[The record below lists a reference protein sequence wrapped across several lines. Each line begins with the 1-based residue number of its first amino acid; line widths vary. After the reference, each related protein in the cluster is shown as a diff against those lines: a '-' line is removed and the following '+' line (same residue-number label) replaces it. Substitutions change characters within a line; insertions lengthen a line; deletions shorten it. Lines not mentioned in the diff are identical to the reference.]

1 MVLWISFE
9 ALCIISLLLLWGL
22 YWYCTMTFNYWKEKG
37 IHYTEPIIIFGN
49 IKDRVLFRISFHE
62 FQRDLYRRFDGH
74 KYAGIYEGRRPVLII
89 RDPELI
95 KLIMVRDFE
104 HFVDRPTL
112 GLSNSPYL
120 KNMLINIKGQRW
132 KNLRALMTPTFSSG
146 KLKAMEILVEQCG
159 QQLGTFLQ
167 NESNK
172 NSRGDKCIELEMK
185 ELFGRFTLDV
195 IATCAFGVQC
205 DSLKDRN
212 AEFVKIAAR
221 FNDISLLNRLLIFF
235 VILVCPQHARF
246 FPLRVVNRQAI
257 AFLVDVVK
265 KTVEHR
271 RLHKEQKWNDFLQ
284 LMIDAAA
291 GEKGERS
298 DEKRDINAKN
308 NTEQTS
314 ATVLNEETIIA
325 QSLLFLLAGFETS
338 STLLTYACYELA
350 LNQDIQQKLHKEIED
365 VLGKYGGHCSY
376 EALLEMTYL
385 EMVLLESM
393 RKHPPVARVD
403 RACTKP
409 YIIPGTNIELQEGI
423 SVSIPIMGLHHDP
436 QYYPHPEVFD
446 PNRFTP
452 EQKLTRSPYVYL
464 PFGSGPRNCIGTRF
478 ALMSTKIAMVHLIK
492 DFCLQPSMKTE
503 VPFKFNKFSTL
514 LKAENGIWLDMKR
527 YKEK

>member
-9 ALCIISLLLLWGL
+9 ALCIITPLLLWGL
-22 YWYCTMTFNYWKEKG
+22 YWYCTMTFNYWKKKR
-37 IHYTEPIIIFGN
+37 IHYIEPVILFGN
-49 IKDRVLFRISFHE
+49 IKDRALFRTSFHE
-62 FQRDLYRRFDGH
+62 FQKELYRRFDGH
-74 KYAGIYEGRRPVLII
+74 KYAGFYEGRQPVLMI

-95 KLIMVRDFE
+95 KLIMIRDFE
-104 HFVDRPTL
+104 HFVDRATL
-112 GLSNSPYL
+112 GLSSSPYF
-120 KNMLINIKGQRW
+120 KNMLINIKGQQW

-172 NSRGDKCIELEMK
+172 NRDDKCTELEMK

-212 AEFVKIAAR
+212 AEFVKTAAR

-235 VILVCPQHARF
+235 VILFCRQYARF
-246 FPLRVVNRQAI
+246 FPIRGVNRQAM
-257 AFLVDVVK
+257 AFLVDVLK

-271 RLHKEQKWNDFLQ
+271 RQHKEQKWNDFLQ

-291 GEKGERS
+291 QERGERS
-298 DEKRDINAKN
+298 DEKQDINDTK
-308 NTEQTS
+308 QTS

-338 STLLTYACYELA
+338 STLLTYASYELA
-350 LNQDIQQKLHKEIED
+350 LNQDIQQKLRKEVED

-385 EMVLLESM
+385 EMVLLESL
-393 RKHPPVARVD
+393 RKYPPVARVD
-403 RACTKP
+403 RACTQP
-409 YIIPGTNIELQEGI
+409 YIIPGTNIELEVGT
-423 SVSIPIMGLHHDP
+423 SVCIPILGLHHDP
-436 QYYPHPEVFD
+436 QYYPQPEVFD

-452 EQKLTRSPYVYL
+452 AQKLTRSPYVFL

-478 ALMSTKIAMVHLIK
+478 ALMTTKIAMVHLIK
-492 DFCLQPSMKTE
+492 DFCLQPSMKTD
-503 VPFKFNKFSTL
+503 VPLKFSKFSTF
-514 LKAENGIWLDMKR
+514 LKAENGVWLNIKR
-527 YKEK
+527 NTEI